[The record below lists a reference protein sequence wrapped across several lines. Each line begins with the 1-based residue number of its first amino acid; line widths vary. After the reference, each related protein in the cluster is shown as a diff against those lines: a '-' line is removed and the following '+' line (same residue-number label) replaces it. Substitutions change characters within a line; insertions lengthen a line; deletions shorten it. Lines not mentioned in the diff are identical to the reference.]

1 MRQARPPALTGAG
14 VAAVEAVAVVPARD
28 GRAKRRHLPKRSLTL
43 SRSVPNRARL
53 RTHAATSV
61 PHLRPKR
68 RRRRPS
74 TKSPASSGGSAVF
87 SNAPEPKREGF
98 ANTTVA
104 RIRAPVRAA
113 QSQAEPAR
121 RSQPAQDGSFP
132 ASC

>member
-1 MRQARPPALTGAG
+1 
-14 VAAVEAVAVVPARD
+14 
-28 GRAKRRHLPKRSLTL
+28 
-43 SRSVPNRARL
+43 VPNRARL

-61 PHLRPKR
+61 PHPRPKR

-113 QSQAEPAR
+113 QSQAEPEIA
-121 RSQPAQDGSFP
+121 AGSGWQFP
-132 ASC
+132 GILLELRH